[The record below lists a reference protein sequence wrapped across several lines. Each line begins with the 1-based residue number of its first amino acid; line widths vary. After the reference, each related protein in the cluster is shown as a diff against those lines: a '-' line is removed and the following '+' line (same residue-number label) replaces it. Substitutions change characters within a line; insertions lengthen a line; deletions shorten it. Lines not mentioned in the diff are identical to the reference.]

1 MEVSSEKIVTLFI
14 FVIFITVGVL
24 LFSSSE
30 TNANSKNYERMKI
43 AVQEEAVLTIEE
55 QETLDLINEYRRENG
70 LTDLKA
76 FKELQQVAKLKAD
89 DLVKNA
95 YFAHNSEALGTPFE
109 MLEDNGI
116 GYAVAGENLCGNTTP
131 ERAVEAW
138 INSMPHRENILD
150 DEFEYTG
157 VCVVDSPVYGRV
169 FVQLFMGL

>member
-1 MEVSSEKIVTLFI
+1 M
-14 FVIFITVGVL
+14 
-24 LFSSSE
+24 
-30 TNANSKNYERMKI
+30 
-43 AVQEEAVLTIEE
+43 
-55 QETLDLINEYRRENG
+55 
-70 LTDLKA
+70 
-76 FKELQQVAKLKAD
+76 VAKLKAD

-95 YFAHNSEALGTPFE
+95 YFAHNSEALGTPSE

-157 VCVVDSPVYGRV
+157 LCVVDSPVYGRV